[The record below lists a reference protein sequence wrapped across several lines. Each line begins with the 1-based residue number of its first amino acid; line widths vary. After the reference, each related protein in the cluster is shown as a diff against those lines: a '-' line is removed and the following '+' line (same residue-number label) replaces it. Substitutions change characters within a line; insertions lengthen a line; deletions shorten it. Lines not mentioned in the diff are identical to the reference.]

1 MDKFKFGVVETYRMG
16 QKQRDVV
23 FVPACTKYV
32 IRQIVYFTDVD
43 IPYKLEVAYTNGIE
57 NEY

>member
-1 MDKFKFGVVETYRMG
+1 MG

-32 IRQIVYFTDVD
+32 IRQMVYFTDVD
-43 IPYKLEVAYTNGIE
+43 IPYKL
-57 NEY
+57 